1 MERKDTSG
9 EHKMIAL
16 MEDLAAIA
24 ERQHFRVERLGNT
37 WTFSRNGIHTSAGH
51 PQTPADLWS
60 IIARL
65 QVIGLKI
72 SDHEG

>member
-1 MERKDTSG
+1 MERKETSG
-9 EHKMIAL
+9 EHKMTAL

-24 ERQHFRVERLGNT
+24 ERQGFRIEKIGT
-37 WTFSRNGIHTSAGH
+37 AWTLTRNGIHTTAGH

-65 QVIGLKI
+65 QVLGLKLG
-72 SDHEG
+72 DHEG

>member
-1 MERKDTSG
+1 MERKESSG

-24 ERQHFRVERLGNT
+24 ERQYFRVERLGNT

-51 PQTPADLWS
+51 PQTPAELWS